1 MDTFLQKSLGLIM
14 KSGFLFVVLI
24 LSKVAVSLSVR
35 GRLPATSHIGCRSRA
50 FHIFNGVSL
59 KSLLISPYLKPVYLP
74 SDDGP
79 SRLLY
84 SSLSKE
90 IDRELYQIFR
100 TDKTPMNIERLFR
113 DFITTRINS
122 LELEHIA
129 ELLFAI
135 ALNRKLRI
143 DIPFQLLTKRMKD
156 IGVKTLSM
164 ETLRK
169 LLYGLRTISTGKT
182 VVGLSTY
189 QREKL

>member
-1 MDTFLQKSLGLIM
+1 M

-35 GRLPATSHIGCRSRA
+35 GRLPATSHIVCRSIA

-59 KSLLISPYLKPVYLP
+59 KSLLISPYLKPVYL
-74 SDDGP
+74 SSGGGP

-84 SSLSKE
+84 SS
-90 IDRELYQIFR
+90 
-100 TDKTPMNIERLFR
+100 
-113 DFITTRINS
+113 
-122 LELEHIA
+122 
-129 ELLFAI
+129 
-135 ALNRKLRI
+135 LNRKLRI

-156 IGVKTLSM
+156 FGAKTLSM

-169 LLYGLRTISTGKT
+169 LLYGLRTISTGKI

-189 QREKL
+189 